1 MPKKLKKSKLKKK
14 ASVPVPDPTEEP
26 QTDQEIL
33 SNPVPGQ
40 QSDQGIMKKKKKKKK
55 QQKLTKEEKKLAKL
69 EKASKEFQSN
79 TDEYERFLDRMDVW
93 LKDHHRLSMELF
105 SAYDMSGRGILS
117 SEDFQLG
124 MKDLGIPCVEVQLH
138 ILTKLLDHNNNGSID
153 YVELGTGLQKARF
166 QDSKAAYADEGEDL
180 DEGNK
185 GEDGTEEERD
195 PTEEAE
201 PVLEFTKEK
210 LEPCAVC
217 QLGLWKPLQTDR
229 RFIFVK
235 LRLITFDNVKS
246 HPGHFEEV
254 VRSSIKVYGLIKR
267 IREYVGIESTK
278 LKIFKDKTCSQQ
290 SFLPPGQSLE
300 ECGFAGGP
308 RQSPY
313 LATLYYDYTVDF
325 HDSPIVNCD
334 HYFGFRGQ

>member
-1 MPKKLKKSKLKKK
+1 MPKKLKKSKPMKK
-14 ASVPVPDPTEEP
+14 ASAPVPDLTEEP
-26 QTDQEIL
+26 QTAQESL
-33 SNPVPGQ
+33 SNPAPGQ
-40 QSDQGIMKKKKKKKK
+40 PSDQGIMKKKKKKKK

-79 TDEYERFLDRMDVW
+79 TDEYERFLDRMDMW
-93 LKDHHRLSMELF
+93 IRDHHRLAMQLF
-105 SAYDMSGRGILS
+105 TAYDKSGTGTLS

-166 QDSKAAYADEGEDL
+166 L
-180 DEGNK
+180 
-185 GEDGTEEERD
+185 
-195 PTEEAE
+195 
-201 PVLEFTKEK
+201 
-210 LEPCAVC
+210 
-217 QLGLWKPLQTDR
+217 
-229 RFIFVK
+229 FVK
-235 LRLITFDNVKS
+235 LWLITFDNVKS

-290 SFLPPGQSLE
+290 SFLPPDQSLE
-300 ECGFAGGP
+300 ECGFVGGP